1 MSAPCLSIEQL
12 HAAMPQFPPEMRA
25 DPGGR
30 VIGIANTVIV
40 HFLGREWFMA
50 HIRHDAPKKGFLN
63 LDFTSDPKREAST
76 FRVIEFAENLLNL
89 QHLDGFEA
97 CIAQMRGGG
106 EKIESTCAEL
116 DFGRF
121 LYIHDV
127 PFRFVE
133 PQMAKG
139 SDFDFEV
146 TYPDGLTA
154 TADAKCKFETT
165 AIEPDSL
172 RNAMKKAR
180 RQLPADRPGIV
191 FIKVPQRWIEGATTA
206 DKMIAVAHEF
216 LATTGRIASVKFY
229 VSHLQIGDGMV
240 LHRHALKEISNPNN
254 RFDSTRNWD
263 LFSNYYVP
271 PSWNGMPPKWH
282 RIFFWPTFPSA

>member
-1 MSAPCLSIEQL
+1 MSLPRLSIEQL
-12 HAAMPQFPPEMRA
+12 HAVMPQFPPEMRT

-30 VIGIANTVIV
+30 VIGIANTVIL
-40 HFLGREWFMA
+40 HFLGREWIIA

-63 LDFTSDPKREAST
+63 LDFSSDRKREAST

-106 EKIESTCAEL
+106 QKIESTCAEL

-154 TADAKCKFETT
+154 AADAKCKFETT
-165 AIEPDSL
+165 AVEPDSL

-180 RQLPADRPGIV
+180 SQLPADRPGLV
-191 FIKVPQRWIEGATTA
+191 FIKVPQRWIEDTTTA
-206 DKMIAVAHEF
+206 DKMIAVAREF
-216 LATTGRIASVKFY
+216 LATTGRIASIKFY
-229 VSHLQIGDGMV
+229 VSHLRIGNGMV

-282 RIFFWPTFPSA
+282 RIFFWPEFLSA